1 MKRDWTGKGESEHF
15 LSHGCGFDTKV
26 HFSNLSSCQEATRRE
41 EVIAL
46 AVTDTQTHL
55 HLQL

>member
-1 MKRDWTGKGESEHF
+1 MDMKRRVTAI
-15 LSHGCGFDTKV
+15 LSHTCGFVTKV
-26 HFSNLSSCQEATRRE
+26 NFSNLSSCQEATRRE

-46 AVTDTQTHL
+46 AVSGTETHL